1 MVTTC
6 SICGT
11 TEAVD
16 PGEFIKKPIKKSL
29 LRDIMEERKCCLC
42 CAFWINHLGLYKN
55 DPNWLVINGASWMV
69 LHPYVPASERG
80 HNSIGC
86 GGMELKAITE
96 DGREFFSNNWRY
108 QGEIPERFLKLID
121 ESHFAKWVR

>member
-11 TEAVD
+11 TEVVD
-16 PGEFIKKPIKKSL
+16 PGEFHKCL
-29 LRDIMEERKCCLC
+29 LRDIMEERKCCFH

-69 LHPYVPASERG
+69 HPYVPASERG
-80 HNSIGC
+80 HNLIIGC
-86 GGMELKAITE
+86 GGREMKAITE
-96 DGREFFSNNWRY
+96 DGREFFSHNWWH
-108 QGEIPERFLKLID
+108 QGDIPERFLKLID
-121 ESHFAKWVR
+121 KSHFAKWVR

>member
-16 PGEFIKKPIKKSL
+16 PGKFSKCL
-29 LRDIMEERKCCLC
+29 LRDIMEERKCCFH

-55 DPNWLVINGASWMV
+55 DPKWLVINGASWIV
-69 LHPYVPASERG
+69 HPYVPDSERK
-80 HNSIGC
+80 SSFFIGC
-86 GGMELKAITE
+86 GGREMKAITE
-96 DGREFFSNNWRY
+96 DGREFFSNNWWH
-108 QGEIPERFLKLID
+108 QGDIPERFLKLID
-121 ESHFAKWVR
+121 KSHFAKWVR

>member
-16 PGEFIKKPIKKSL
+16 PEEFGKCL
-29 LRDIMEERKCCLC
+29 LRDIMEERKCCFH

-55 DPNWLVINGASWMV
+55 DPKWLVINGASWIV
-69 LHPYVPASERG
+69 HPYVPASERK
-80 HNSIGC
+80 SSFIMGC
-86 GGMELKAITE
+86 GGKEMKAITE
-96 DGREFFSNNWRY
+96 DGREFFSNSWWH
-108 QGEIPERFLKLID
+108 QGDIPERFLKLID
-121 ESHFAKWVR
+121 KSHFAKWVR

>member
-16 PGEFIKKPIKKSL
+16 PGKFSKCLLRDI
-29 LRDIMEERKCCLC
+29 LRDIMEERKCCFY

-55 DPNWLVINGASWMV
+55 DPNRLVINGASWMV
-69 LHPYVPASERG
+69 HPYVPASERK
-80 HNSIGC
+80 SSFIGC
-86 GGMELKAITE
+86 GGREMKAITE
-96 DGREFFSNNWRY
+96 DGREFFSNNWGH
-108 QGEIPERFLKLID
+108 QGDILERFLKLID
-121 ESHFAKWVR
+121 KFHFAKWVR

>member
-16 PGEFIKKPIKKSL
+16 PGKFIKCL
-29 LRDIMEERKCCLC
+29 LRDIMEGRKCCFH

-69 LHPYVPASERG
+69 HLFVPDSERKSG
-80 HNSIGC
+80 FIGC
-86 GGMELKAITE
+86 GGSEMKAITE
-96 DGREFFSNNWRY
+96 DGREFFSNNWWH
-108 QGEIPERFLKLID
+108 QGDIPERFLKLID
-121 ESHFAKWVR
+121 KSYFAKWVR

>member
-16 PGEFIKKPIKKSL
+16 PGEFSKCL
-29 LRDIMEERKCCLC
+29 LRDIMEERKCCFH

-69 LHPYVPASERG
+69 HPYVPASERKSG
-80 HNSIGC
+80 FFGC
-86 GGMELKAITE
+86 GGREMKAITE
-96 DGREFFSNNWRY
+96 DGREFFSNNWWH
-108 QGEIPERFLKLID
+108 QGDIPERFLKLID
-121 ESHFAKWVR
+121 KSHFAKWVR

>member
-16 PGEFIKKPIKKSL
+16 PGEFSKCL
-29 LRDIMEERKCCLC
+29 LRDIMEERKCCFH

-55 DPNWLVINGASWMV
+55 DPKWLVINGASWIV
-69 LHPYVPASERG
+69 HPYVPASERKG
-80 HNSIGC
+80 FIGC
-86 GGMELKAITE
+86 GGREMKAITE
-96 DGREFFSNNWRY
+96 DGREFFSNNWWH
-108 QGEIPERFLKLID
+108 QGDIPERFLKLID
-121 ESHFAKWVR
+121 KSHFAKWVR

>member
-16 PGEFIKKPIKKSL
+16 PGEFSKCL
-29 LRDIMEERKCCLC
+29 LRDIMEERKCCFH

-55 DPNWLVINGASWMV
+55 DPNWLVINGASWIV
-69 LHPYVPASERG
+69 HPFVPASERG
-80 HNSIGC
+80 RSFIGC
-86 GGMELKAITE
+86 GGREKAITE
-96 DGREFFSNNWRY
+96 DGREFFSNNWWH
-108 QGEIPERFLKLID
+108 QGDIPERFLKLID
-121 ESHFAKWVR
+121 KSHFAKWVR

>member
-16 PGEFIKKPIKKSL
+16 PGKFSKWL
-29 LRDIMEERKCCLC
+29 DIMEERKCCFH

-55 DPNWLVINGASWMV
+55 DPKWLVIDGASWIV
-69 LHPYVPASERG
+69 HPYVPASERG
-80 HNSIGC
+80 RSFIGC
-86 GGMELKAITE
+86 GGREMKAITE
-96 DGREFFSNNWRY
+96 DGREFFSNNWWH
-108 QGEIPERFLKLID
+108 QGDIPERFLKLID
-121 ESHFAKWVR
+121 KSHFAKWVR

>member
-16 PGEFIKKPIKKSL
+16 PGEFIKSN
-29 LRDIMEERKCCLC
+29 LRNIMEEKECCFH

-69 LHPYVPASERG
+69 HPYVPASERG
-80 HNSIGC
+80 RSFIGC
-86 GGMELKAITE
+86 GGRMMEAISNG
-96 DGREFFSNNWRY
+96 GRKIISNDWWH
-108 QGEIPERFLKLID
+108 QGRHPREVFKTHR
-121 ESHFAKWVR
+121 

>member
-16 PGEFIKKPIKKSL
+16 PGEFSKCL
-29 LRDIMEERKCCLC
+29 LRGIMEERKCCIY

-69 LHPYVPASERG
+69 HPYVPASERK
-80 HNSIGC
+80 SSFIGC
-86 GGMELKAITE
+86 GGREMKAITE
-96 DGREFFSNNWRY
+96 DGREFFSNNWWH
-108 QGEIPERFLKLID
+108 QGDIPERFLKLID
-121 ESHFAKWVR
+121 KSHFAKWVR

>member
-16 PGEFIKKPIKKSL
+16 PGEFSKCL
-29 LRDIMEERKCCLC
+29 LRDIREERKCCFY

-55 DPNWLVINGASWMV
+55 DPKWLVINGASWIV
-69 LHPYVPASERG
+69 HPYVPASERK
-80 HNSIGC
+80 SSFIGC
-86 GGMELKAITE
+86 GGREMKAITE
-96 DGREFFSNNWRY
+96 DGREFFSNNWWH
-108 QGEIPERFLKLID
+108 QGDIPERFLKLID
-121 ESHFAKWVR
+121 KSHFAKWVR

>member
-16 PGEFIKKPIKKSL
+16 PGKFSKCL
-29 LRDIMEERKCCLC
+29 LRGIMEERKCCFY

-69 LHPYVPASERG
+69 HPYVPASKRKSS
-80 HNSIGC
+80 SIGC
-86 GGMELKAITE
+86 GGREMKAITE
-96 DGREFFSNNWRY
+96 DGREFFSNNWWY
-108 QGEIPERFLKLID
+108 QGDIPERFLKLID
-121 ESHFAKWVR
+121 KSHFAKWVR